1 MKCLTR
7 SALRH
12 TPTLAMRV
20 KTQLRPH
27 SARPEAI
34 SPPKQTCEQYP
45 SKHTAT
51 TQPCTTSQRIRKQW
65 TTTLSCA
72 TSLQHMQDVVHS
84 STLSGRR
91 VPRPRRDSPCAHIPR
106 SLSCQWKGL
115 ARLNR
120 SPTNPQPRARLT
132 SLRCHPSAQYALAVV
147 GSCTTNPTANACTT
161 DSPTHC
167 HDWR

>member
-1 MKCLTR
+1 MKYLTR

-12 TPTLAMRV
+12 APTLARRV

-27 SARPEAI
+27 SARPYAI
-34 SPPKQTCEQYP
+34 SPPKQTCEQYA
-45 SKHTAT
+45 SKHRAT

-91 VPRPRRDSPCAHIPR
+91 SPRPRRDSPRAHILRSRRVSGRDWLGLIGRRRSHNFMRASPPCNVTHRHCTR
-106 SLSCQWKGL
+106 SLLWV
-115 ARLNR
+115 
-120 SPTNPQPRARLT
+120 RARPIPL
-132 SLRCHPSAQYALAVV
+132 PSVHNRQ
-147 GSCTTNPTANACTT
+147 SNPL
-161 DSPTHC
+161 P
-167 HDWR
+167 

>member
-12 TPTLAMRV
+12 APTLARRV

-27 SARPEAI
+27 SARPYAI
-34 SPPKQTCEQYP
+34 SPPKQTCEQYA
-45 SKHTAT
+45 SKHRAT
-51 TQPCTTSQRIRKQW
+51 TQPCTTSQRIRKQGPRCCRARRCCYICKM
-65 TTTLSCA
+65 LCA
-72 TSLQHMQDVVHS
+72 PRPSRD
-84 STLSGRR
+84 RR
-91 VPRPRRDSPCAHIPR
+91 NPRPRRESLRAHIHR

-120 SPTNPQPRARLT
+120 SPTNPQPCARLT

-147 GSCTTNPTANACTT
+147 GSCTTNPTAKACTT